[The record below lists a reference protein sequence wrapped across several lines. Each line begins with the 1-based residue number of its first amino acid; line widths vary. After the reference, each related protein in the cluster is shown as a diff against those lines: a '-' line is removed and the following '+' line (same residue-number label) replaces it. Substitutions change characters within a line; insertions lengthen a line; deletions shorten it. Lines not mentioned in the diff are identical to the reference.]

1 MVYALILSG
10 GVGSRMQSKNLPKQY
25 IEVGGKPVLMYTLMP
40 FDESKKIDHIVIVAS
55 PEWHDQI
62 RQWVQLYQIQ
72 KPVTLAA
79 NGENRQDSVFSGLRA
94 CNAIQPAVQGDKVII
109 HDAVRPLVD
118 TRIIADCVDILDHCD
133 CCLTA
138 VPDYDTTFKSLD
150 AKTIHSRVN
159 REELVLGQTPE
170 GFSLPMYLALNE
182 NATKEELA
190 TLHGSSEL
198 PFLKGYP
205 VHLVT
210 GSALNF
216 KLTRPDDITLFK
228 ALVNAK

>member
-1 MVYALILSG
+1 MVYAIILSG
-10 GVGSRMQSKNLPKQY
+10 GVGTRMQSENLPKQY
-25 IEVGGKPVLMYTLMP
+25 IEVAGKPVLMYTLMP
-40 FDESKKIDHIVIVAS
+40 FDESEKIDHIVIVAN

-72 KPVTLAA
+72 TPVTLAA
-79 NGENRQDSVFSGLRA
+79 NGESRQGSILSGLWA
-94 CNAIQPAVQGDKVII
+94 CNGIRPATPGDKVII

-118 TRIIADCVDILDHCD
+118 TRIIADCVDILDGCD

-138 VPDYDTTFKSLD
+138 VPDYDTTFMSLD

-170 GFSLPMYLALNE
+170 GFSLPMYLKLNE

-190 TLHGSSEL
+190 TLHGASEL
-198 PFLKGYP
+198 PFMKGHP
-205 VHLVT
+205 VHLVA

-216 KLTRPDDITLFK
+216 KLTRPDDIVLFK
-228 ALVNAK
+228 AIVNAK